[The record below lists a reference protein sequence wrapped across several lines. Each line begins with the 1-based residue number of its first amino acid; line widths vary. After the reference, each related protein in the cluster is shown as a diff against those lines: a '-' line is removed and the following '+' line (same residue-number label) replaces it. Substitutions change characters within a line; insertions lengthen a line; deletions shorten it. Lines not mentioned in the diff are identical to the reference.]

1 MSVIICGAAA
11 RLRSNPIKRA
21 NQSIEW
27 SELMKLHRLFV
38 LSSVVAVGMFGLAG
52 CSGES
57 DIEHPE
63 VPTNTEEDQHTHDMH
78 GPHDGHIIELGT
90 EEYHAELTHDE
101 AAHKVTVYILDGSA
115 KNAAPIAAE
124 SLTINLVAD
133 GKPMQF
139 TLAAMPL
146 EGEDGVCS
154 RFGLESE
161 ELLHELEE
169 EGSKPRLSFSVGDT
183 QFNGDI
189 ELGDHDH
196 DHGDD
201 HDHEGHG
208 DDHDHADDDK
218 PAPAAEN

>member
-1 MSVIICGAAA
+1 
-11 RLRSNPIKRA
+11 
-21 NQSIEW
+21 
-27 SELMKLHRLFV
+27 MKLHRLFV
-38 LSSVVAVGMFGLAG
+38 FCSVVAIGLFTIAG

-63 VPTNTEEDQHTHDMH
+63 VPTDTEGQHAHDMH

-115 KNAAPIAAE
+115 KNAAPIDAE
-124 SLTINLVAD
+124 TLTINLVAD

-139 TLAAMPL
+139 SLEAMPL

-169 EGSKPRLSFSVGDT
+169 EGSKPRLSFNIGDKP
-183 QFNGDI
+183 FSGDI

-196 DHGDD
+196 DHGHEHGDD
-201 HDHEGHG
+201 HDHGDEVHG
-208 DDHDHADDDK
+208 GDHDHADDDK